1 MIDLTRN
8 EAQIRKNAAHCRERN
23 IRLPT
28 FREMKNPENISG
40 AIGDEMKSIGL
51 WDMHPRNLYRVSW
64 KNEPVSE
71 GGNYGAV
78 NAMVFPQK
86 EITGV
91 KGQHHRIG
99 GEVVPNRCS

>member
-40 AIGDEMKSIGL
+40 AIRD
-51 WDMHPRNLYRVSW
+51 
-64 KNEPVSE
+64 
-71 GGNYGAV
+71 
-78 NAMVFPQK
+78 AMGHAPPQPLSCQL
-86 EITGV
+86 E
-91 KGQHHRIG
+91 
-99 GEVVPNRCS
+99 E

>member
-40 AIGDEMKSIGL
+40 AIRDEMKSIGL

-78 NAMVFPQK
+78 NAMVIPK
-86 EITGV
+86 ETV
-91 KGQHHRIG
+91 SYTHLTL
-99 GEVVPNRCS
+99 PTT

>member
-40 AIGDEMKSIGL
+40 AIRDEMLSLI
-51 WDMHPRNLYRVSW
+51 H
-64 KNEPVSE
+64 
-71 GGNYGAV
+71 
-78 NAMVFPQK
+78 
-86 EITGV
+86 I
-91 KGQHHRIG
+91 
-99 GEVVPNRCS
+99 